1 MKMRDVANVI
11 ESNMNLEY
19 SADGR
24 YQVDSTFKKNIKELT
39 ELPCFS
45 DFDDLYNFFINTDAF
60 IFGKSD
66 YNNSIFSRV
75 FALKSLCSL
84 YLKNFHS
91 FYPKINENSISF
103 KFKETND
110 LESIANTMLSL
121 NKALNQMFSG
131 TYINSS
137 YQLSNFDQGSKWI
150 DIILEK
156 KLAFTCLAAAL
167 TFVTETVI
175 NIQEI
180 RLKEADIDN
189 IKVEIQE
196 KLKNIEL
203 KDLEIKKFKEDLE
216 ILELKSKHS
225 EELDILLREKKI
237 ENKVTELID
246 NYYNSTDDKELPNRL
261 KHAIKE
267 LIKLQIDEN
276 TFRPTDLITYNI
288 PDNNLNPWGYIEEAE
303 KKKIDYKKEET
314 NDK

>member
-1 MKMRDVANVI
+1 MKMRDITNIIKNNMALKFTD
-11 ESNMNLEY
+11 SNT
-19 SADGR
+19 

-39 ELPCFS
+39 ELPCFN
-45 DFDDLYNFFINTDAF
+45 DFHDLYDFFINTDA
-60 IFGKSD
+60 IMFGKTSD
-66 YNNSIFSRV
+66 NNSIFHRV
-75 FALKSLCSL
+75 YTLKNLCSL
-84 YLKNFHS
+84 YLKNFNN
-91 FYPKINENSISF
+91 FYPEINENSISF

-180 RLKEADIDN
+180 RLKEADIEN
-189 IKVEIQE
+189 VKVEIQE

-225 EELDILLREKKI
+225 EELDTILRERKI

-261 KHAIKE
+261 KLAIKE
-267 LIKLQIDEN
+267 LIKLQTEEN
-276 TFRPTDLITYNI
+276 TFRPTDLIAYNI
-288 PDNNLNPWGYIEEAE
+288 PDDNSNPWGYIEEAE
-303 KKKIDYKKEET
+303 KKKIEYKKEET
-314 NDK
+314 DI